1 MPPSKKPAA
10 KAAPPPPPAT
20 PPKNTLV
27 AVAEAA
33 QREALLGALNA
44 NAWNLT
50 STASALGLHGPS
62 AVIRYIHSL
71 GLDDQYAAARES
83 GAVKQGRPK
92 E

>member
-1 MPPSKKPAA
+1 MPAPKKHPPKRA
-10 KAAPPPPPAT
+10 AAPPPA

-33 QREALLGALNA
+33 QREALLGALTA

-50 STASALGLHGPS
+50 AAASALGLHGPS

>member
-1 MPPSKKPAA
+1 MPAA
-10 KAAPPPPPAT
+10 KKSPPKRAPAPPAD

-33 QREALLGALNA
+33 QREALLGALTA

-50 STASALGLHGPS
+50 STATALGLHGPS